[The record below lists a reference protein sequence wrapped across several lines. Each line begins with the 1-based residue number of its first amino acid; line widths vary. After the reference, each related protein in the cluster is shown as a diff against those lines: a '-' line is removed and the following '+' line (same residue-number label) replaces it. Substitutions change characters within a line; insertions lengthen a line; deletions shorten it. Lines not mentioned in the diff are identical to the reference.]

1 MTAPAPATPLTP
13 AERGVA
19 PHVENGV
26 GYGVQVT
33 ARRKDRSTTAANS
46 SPPTSPPNWRVGSAS
61 SPTVGL
67 NERLR
72 ELEHAA

>member
-13 AERGVA
+13 AERGIA
-19 PHVENGV
+19 PHAENGV

-33 ARRKDRSTTAANS
+33 ARRKDRSPTAASS
-46 SPPTSPPNWRVGSAS
+46 SPPTSPPNWRAGSAPS
-61 SPTVGL
+61 RAVGPY
-67 NERLR
+67 ERLR